1 MYLEAIRVLD
11 LLLTMRR
18 LDESDAMMLIV
29 VSHEGETVSVVDNMT
44 AEKDAVEFQHLL
56 KVVGAK
62 DDMSE
67 FGR

>member
-1 MYLEAIRVLD
+1 
-11 LLLTMRR
+11 MRR

-29 VSHEGETVSVVDNMT
+29 VSHERETVSVVDNMA
-44 AEKDAVEFQHLL
+44 AEEGAVEVKHFLEI
-56 KVVGAK
+56 VGAK